1 MTIMDDHR
9 SMNNK
14 QNMSAL
20 LPDRHPQIDFFVCDI
35 FDATPK
41 SDTASMQFP
50 LFSLSTKPDLTPR
63 EYKKGDKWLKLTP
76 SLHGLATVHDRD
88 VLIYCISQCM
98 AAINEGRAVE
108 KKMRF
113 QAMDLLTVTNRKTSG
128 EGYKLLQAAMRRLQ
142 GTQIETNITT
152 GGKEVWDVF
161 SFIDNAQTVRK
172 TRDGRMLEIEITLSD
187 WIFNAIR
194 EQHGDILTISRDY
207 FRLRK
212 PLERRLYELARKH
225 CGTKNKEWKFTL
237 DELHDRTGSTSSPRE
252 FKRMLTN
259 ILENQDHIPDYHYE
273 LKQSTVYIYPKS
285 AFTEKFQPKLSS
297 SAIDKIRL
305 KADTYLTAK
314 RLAPKHDIYGIE
326 DDWRRMLLQKGEG
339 VPDKPDGSFIA
350 YTKWFVKTNE
360 TATARD
366 Y

>member
-1 MTIMDDHR
+1 MTQ
-9 SMNNK
+9 K
-14 QNMSAL
+14 QNVSAL

-63 EYKKGDKWLKLTP
+63 EYAKGDTWLKLTP

-98 AAINEGRAVE
+98 AAINEGRAIE

-113 QAMDLLTVTNRKTSG
+113 QAIDMLTVTNRKTSG
-128 EGYKLLQAAMRRLQ
+128 EGYKLLQAALQRLQ

-152 GGKEVWDVF
+152 GGQEVWNVF
-161 SFIDNAQTVRK
+161 SFIDNARTVRK
-172 TRDGRMLEIEITLSD
+172 TRDGRMLELEITLSD

-194 EQHGDILTISRDY
+194 EKQGDILTISRDY

-225 CGTKNKEWKFTL
+225 CGTKNKEWKFSL
-237 DELHDRTGSTSSPRE
+237 EELHDRTGSTSSARE
-252 FKRMLTN
+252 FKRMLIN
-259 ILENQDHIPDYHYE
+259 ILESQDHIPDYRFE
-273 LKQSTVYIYPKS
+273 LKQNTVYIYPKS
-285 AFTEKFQPKLSS
+285 AFTEKFQRKQPP
-297 SAIDKIRL
+297 SAVDKIRL
-305 KADTYLTAK
+305 KPNTYQTAK
-314 RLAPKHDIYGIE
+314 RFAPKHDIYGIE

-339 VPDKPDGSFIA
+339 IPDKPDGSFIA
-350 YTKWFVKTNE
+350 YVKWYAKEHDSEKRQQSIF
-360 TATARD
+360 
-366 Y
+366 

>member
-1 MTIMDDHR
+1 
-9 SMNNK
+9 MNHK
-14 QNMSAL
+14 QSVSAL
-20 LPDRHPQIDFFVCDI
+20 LPDRHPQIDLFVCDI

-50 LFSLSTKPDLTPR
+50 LFSLSTKPDLSPR
-63 EYKKGDKWLKLTP
+63 EYSKGDRWLKLTP

-98 AAINEGRAVE
+98 AAINEGRTIE

-113 QAMDLLTVTNRKTSG
+113 QAIDLLTVTNRKTSG

-152 GGKEVWDVF
+152 GGKEVWKVF
-161 SFIDNAQTVRK
+161 SFIDNAETVRK

-194 EQHGDILTISRDY
+194 EKQGDILTISRDY

-237 DELHDRTGSTSSPRE
+237 SELHDRTGSTSSPRE

-259 ILENQDHIPDYHYE
+259 ILENPDHIPDYHFE
-273 LKQSTVYIYPKS
+273 LKQGTVYIYPRS
-285 AFTEKFQPKLSS
+285 AFAGKFQTRQVP
-297 SAIDKIRL
+297 SAVDKIRL
-305 KADTYLTAK
+305 KPDTYQIAK
-314 RLAPKHDIYGIE
+314 RFAPKHDIYGIE

-339 VPDKPDGSFIA
+339 VPEKPDGSFIA
-350 YTKWFVKTNE
+350 YVKWYAKENGSTVKQRSMFKS
-360 TATARD
+360 A
-366 Y
+366 

>member
-1 MTIMDDHR
+1 MTIISVSER
-9 SMNNK
+9 INPN
-14 QNMSAL
+14 AL

-41 SDTASMQFP
+41 SDMASMQFP

-63 EYKKGDKWLKLTP
+63 EYRKGDKWLKLTP

-98 AAINEGRAVE
+98 AAINQGRAVE

-113 QAMDLLTVTNRKTSG
+113 QAIDLLTVTNRKTSG

-142 GTQIETNITT
+142 GTQVETNITS
-152 GGKEVWDVF
+152 GGTEVWKVF
-161 SFIDNAQTVRK
+161 SFIDDAEIVRK

-194 EQHGDILTISRDY
+194 AKQGDILTISRDY

-237 DELHDRTGSTSSPRE
+237 NELHDRTGSTSSPRE
-252 FKRMLTN
+252 FKRMLTA
-259 ILENQDHIPDYHYE
+259 IIECQDHIPDYHFE
-273 LKQSTVYIYPKS
+273 LNESTVYIRPKN
-285 AFTEKFQPKLSS
+285 AFTEKFTPKPTPT
-297 SAIDKIRL
+297 AVDKIRL
-305 KADTYLTAK
+305 NPSTYQTAK
-314 RLAPKHDIYGIE
+314 RLAPKHDVYGIE
-326 DDWRRMLLQKGEG
+326 DDWRRMLVQKGEA

-350 YTKWFVKTNE
+350 YVKWFSRTNKVE
-360 TATARD
+360 PA
-366 Y
+366 

>member
-1 MTIMDDHR
+1 
-9 SMNNK
+9 MNHK
-14 QNMSAL
+14 QNVSAL

-63 EYKKGDKWLKLTP
+63 EYSKGDRWLKLTP

-98 AAINEGRAVE
+98 AAINEGRAIE

-113 QAMDLLTVTNRKTSG
+113 QAIDLLTVTNRKTSG
-128 EGYKLLQAAMRRLQ
+128 EGYKLLQAAIRRLQ

-152 GGKEVWDVF
+152 GGKEVWKVF
-161 SFIDNAQTVRK
+161 SFIDNAETVRK

-194 EQHGDILTISRDY
+194 EKQGDILTISRDY

-237 DELHDRTGSTSSPRE
+237 GELHDRTGSTSSPRE

-259 ILENQDHIPDYHYE
+259 ILENSGHIPDYHFE
-273 LKQSTVYIYPKS
+273 LKQDTVYIHPRS
-285 AFTEKFQPKLSS
+285 AFAEKFQTKQAP
-297 SAIDKIRL
+297 SAVDKIRL
-305 KADTYLTAK
+305 KPDTYQTAK
-314 RLAPKHDIYGIE
+314 RFAPKHDIYGIE

-339 VPDKPDGSFIA
+339 VPEKPDGSFIA
-350 YTKWFVKTNE
+350 YVKWYAKENDPAVKQRSMFE
-360 TATARD
+360 IA
-366 Y
+366 